1 MRLGDLSPGQ
11 EAFLDGLDQSPL
23 AEAFYLS
30 GGTALSTFHLH
41 HRSSE
46 DLDLFSR
53 EPFSATA
60 VVQLV
65 NAIGDQPPTSSRR
78 VADRFGFL
86 LRVRGE
92 PLKVEF
98 VRYDVDSIEEPSRRR
113 GQLRVDGLRDILA
126 NKLSAVVERV
136 EPKDYVDLCF
146 LLRQPGLTLERG
158 LEDCRRKF
166 GWPGLENL
174 LQAAFLR
181 SGRLP
186 ELPPTEPPVEMEE
199 LRSLFRGYAR
209 ALIKL
214 DEE

>member
-1 MRLGDLSPGQ
+1 MSLGDLSPGQ
-11 EAFLDGLDQSPL
+11 EAFLDGLDRSPL
-23 AEAFYLS
+23 AEVFYLS
-30 GGTALSTFHLH
+30 GGTALSAFHLH
-41 HRSSE
+41 HRRSE

-53 EPFSATA
+53 EAFSAAA
-60 VVQLV
+60 VLHLV
-65 NAIGDQPPTSSRR
+65 NAVADQPPTSSRR
-78 VADRFGFL
+78 IADRFGFL

-98 VRYDVDSIEEPSRRR
+98 VRYDVDPIEPPAPRR
-113 GQLRVDGLRDILA
+113 GRLRVDGMRDILA

-146 LLRQPGLTLERG
+146 LLRQPGLALSQG

-181 SGRLP
+181 SGRLA
-186 ELPPTEPPVEMEE
+186 ELPHTDPPLEMEE

-209 ALIKL
+209 SLIQL
-214 DEE
+214 DEG